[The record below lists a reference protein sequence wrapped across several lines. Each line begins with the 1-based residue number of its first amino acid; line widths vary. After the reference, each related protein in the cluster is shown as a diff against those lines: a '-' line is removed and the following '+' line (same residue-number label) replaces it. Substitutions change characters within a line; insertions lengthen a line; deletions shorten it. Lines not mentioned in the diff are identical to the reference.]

1 MAPARR
7 EHYCEGMK
15 TQTTPVPE
23 AEVRAVIDALFERFP
38 ALVGFSV
45 QEAEPR
51 AAAGSDADAEEDL
64 CLASVELFPPVA
76 KRAELLGE
84 IAMPLQELLDEAPG
98 ARELLRGRTFAR
110 ALH

>member
-1 MAPARR
+1 MR
-7 EHYCEGMK
+7 

-23 AEVRAVIDALFERFP
+23 AEVQAVVDALFERFP

-45 QEAEPR
+45 QS
-51 AAAGSDADAEEDL
+51 AAAADTRAGAEENL
-64 CLASVELFPPVA
+64 LLAGVELYPPVA
-76 KRAELLGE
+76 GRNELLGE
-84 IAMPLQELLDEAPG
+84 IAMPLLELIEEAPN

>member
-1 MAPARR
+1 MR
-7 EHYCEGMK
+7 

-23 AEVRAVIDALFERFP
+23 AEVQAVVDALFERFP

-45 QEAEPR
+45 QS
-51 AAAGSDADAEEDL
+51 AAADTRAGAEEDL
-64 CLASVELFPPVA
+64 LLADGVLYPPVA
-76 KRAELLGE
+76 GSNELLGE
-84 IAMPLQELLDEAPG
+84 IAMPLLELIEQAPN